1 MSIRN
6 LFGAR
11 KTSED
16 PEITAIINEIRD
28 VKKNIDTARVNFN
41 NVTDSDSI
49 EYYTYILKAYQVRY
63 DKLIKQLKCHR
74 YFSGETPHMRVRDEK
89 PS

>member
-11 KTSED
+11 KAKED
-16 PEITAIINEIRD
+16 PEVTAIMNEISD
-28 VKKNIDTARVNFN
+28 VKKNIYTARVNFN

-63 DKLIKQLKCHR
+63 DKLIKQLKCHN
-74 YFSGETPHMRVRDEK
+74 YFSGETPHMRMRDEK